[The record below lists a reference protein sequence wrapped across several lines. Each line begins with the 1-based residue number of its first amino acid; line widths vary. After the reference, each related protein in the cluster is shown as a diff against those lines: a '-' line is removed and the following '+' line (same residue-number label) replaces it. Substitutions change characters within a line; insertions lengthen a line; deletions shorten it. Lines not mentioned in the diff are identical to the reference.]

1 MVSSFGRLLEG
12 ILPKKNLSQKFEGVI
27 RYIVAKKIP
36 MPPQKLKKSKNN
48 QGKSIDITGFSEYIL
63 YSWRPK

>member
-27 RYIVAKKIP
+27 RIIVGE
-36 MPPQKLKKSKNN
+36 KSPYPIEK
-48 QGKSIDITGFSEYIL
+48 
-63 YSWRPK
+63 